1 MNIMF
6 SKDKHI
12 CPKRELLFETG
23 AHHLV
28 NSMEASPQR
37 LFYCCNNFLF
47 PFIVRSGIIAEV
59 K

>member
-1 MNIMF
+1 MVNKSF
-6 SKDKHI
+6 VLKK
-12 CPKRELLFETG
+12 ELLFKTG

-47 PFIVRSGIIAEV
+47 LLIVRSGIIAEV
-59 K
+59 N